1 MTGHKRLQDNFD
13 LHPDSQWLIKIEKIV
28 QLVIFVMITK
38 LINNIVWKYSSLGTP
53 LEEISTK
60 T

>member
-38 LINNIVWKYSSLGTP
+38 LINNIV
-53 LEEISTK
+53 
-60 T
+60 